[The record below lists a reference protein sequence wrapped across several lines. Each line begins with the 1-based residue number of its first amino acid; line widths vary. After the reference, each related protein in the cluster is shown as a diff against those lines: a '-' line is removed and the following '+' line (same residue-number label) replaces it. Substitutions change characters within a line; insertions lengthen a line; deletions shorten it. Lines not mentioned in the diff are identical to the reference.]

1 MRNRIL
7 RLAGTQLPMSEIT
20 IWHNP
25 RCSKSRKTL
34 ELIREHGFEPNIVEY
49 VKDAPT
55 PADLDRA
62 LTTLGVAARDIVRTK
77 EPPYRELSLDDASL
91 SKGALLEALSA
102 HPILIER
109 PIVFRGDRAVIG
121 RPPEAV
127 LALLDR

>member
-1 MRNRIL
+1 
-7 RLAGTQLPMSEIT
+7 MSEIT

-34 ELIREHGFEPNIVEY
+34 ELIRERGFEPHIVEY
-49 VKDAPT
+49 LKDAPT
-55 PADLDRA
+55 ADELERA
-62 LTTLGVAARDIVRTK
+62 LTKLGVEARDVIRTK
-77 EPPYRELSLDDASL
+77 EPPYRELSLDDATL
-91 SKGALLEALSA
+91 TRGALLEALSA

-127 LALLDR
+127 MTLLDP